1 MILKE
6 NLDER
11 YKSILEHDEV
21 IEKVK
26 KENKKYYEATPSS
39 ILFRSDSLFTDKFL
53 NELNSILRE
62 KPNSGKEFRKRSA
75 AEKRKISQSLLEVE
89 SH

>member
-1 MILKE
+1 MILKN
-6 NLDER
+6 NLEEK

-21 IEKVK
+21 KE
-26 KENKKYYEATPSS
+26 ENKKYYEATPST